1 MPINATYV
9 PTPAEEEA
17 LAYHRRNLESGN
29 YLRNPDG
36 SLTTFYGTVVDD
48 DKGAMLIPTYW
59 HGQVRDVPDAMDF
72 AIKSGINFPRY
83 KDTARALAAE
93 RALHDIMTA
102 ETTAFA
108 KKKRAKR

>member
-1 MPINATYV
+1 MPVNATYV

-29 YLRNPDG
+29 YLQHPDG
-36 SLTTFYGTVVDD
+36 SLTTFYGTVMDD

-59 HGQVRDVPDAMDF
+59 HGAIRNPEQAMRF

-83 KDTARALAAE
+83 KDTAQALAAE

-108 KKKRAKR
+108 KKKRSKR